1 MYNIVKKYKAFFKIN
16 AIVFIIA
23 LIMVVFN
30 FIIFSLQGNAS
41 GITSLLSDMKLV
53 FIVSGCATVFY
64 FVVTYKMKKDGVDVG
79 GPLFEKKK
87 PEITEDKKK
96 QEVKPTIKF
105 SKDALL
111 SKLKKMNKTDKS

>member
-30 FIIFSLQGNAS
+30 FIVFSFQGDTADAK
-41 GITSLLSDMKLV
+41 GTLSDMKFVL
-53 FIVSGCATVFY
+53 IISGCATVFY
-64 FVVTYKMKKDGVDVG
+64 LAVTYKMKKDGVDVG

-87 PEITEDKKK
+87 PEITEDEKK
-96 QEVKPTIKF
+96 QEAKPTIKF